1 MLLLD
6 VDYTSARAAL
16 TLEQAYSPYELGFGR
31 LVDLDKPAFIGR
43 RALIAERDAGGPR
56 RRLVG
61 VTLDWTGIERVAAAH
76 GLSPAAPSVVS
87 RSPVPVFA
95 TRGGGQ
101 VGRVTSSGWSPI
113 LKQVIGLA
121 SVEADSSRT
130 GTRLDVEWT
139 VEGRRDRVAA
149 TVVELPFLDLERK
162 RA

>member
-1 MLLLD
+1 LLLLD

-16 TLEQAYSPYELGFGR
+16 TPEQRFSPYELGFGR
-31 LVDLDKPAFIGR
+31 LVVLDKPAFIGR
-43 RALIAERDAGGPR
+43 RALTAERDAGGPR

-61 VTLDWTGIERVAAAH
+61 VTLDWTGIERVAAGH

-95 TRGGGQ
+95 PRGGGQ
-101 VGRVTSSGWSPI
+101 IGRVTSCGWSPI
-113 LKQVIGLA
+113 LK
-121 SVEADSSRT
+121 
-130 GTRLDVEWT
+130 LDVEWT

-149 TVVELPFLDLERK
+149 TVVTLPFLDLERK

>member
-1 MLLLD
+1 MGS
-6 VDYTSARAAL
+6 SARAAL
-16 TLEQAYSPYELGFGR
+16 TPEQRFSPYELGFGR

-43 RALIAERDAGGPR
+43 RALIVERDAGGPK

-61 VTLDWTGIERVAAAH
+61 VALDWTGIERVAAGH

-95 TRGGGQ
+95 PRGRGQ
-101 VGRVTSSGWSPI
+101 IGRVTSSGWSPI

-121 SVEADSSRT
+121 SVDAGSSRP
-130 GTRLDVEWT
+130 GTRVDVEWS

-149 TVVELPFLDLERK
+149 TVVALPFLDLERK